1 MQIGVEL
8 GTPTARAA
16 LEHVSVVEQAV
27 EQRRDRGSVPEELSP
42 VVDRSVRGEDRGGA
56 LVAAHDELEQV
67 LGGSV
72 RDLSHAEIVDDEQR
86 HGGELFEVGTTVV
99 TKIELLRGRFD
110 FLLKA
115 ATAREVLRA
124 QEWLLKTERLLGD
137 ILVIPFDTRAAEH
150 FERLRSTPALRKI
163 GRADLLIASIALAH
177 RATLVTRNIRH
188 FRPIPSLTVENWID

>member
-1 MQIGVEL
+1 VHLLDTDILTHLLAGREAVVRRL
-8 GTPTARAA
+8 SR
-16 LEHVSVVEQAV
+16 LE
-27 EQRRDRGSVPEELSP
+27 DP
-42 VVDRSVRGEDRGGA
+42 
-56 LVAAHDELEQV
+56 
-67 LGGSV
+67 
-72 RDLSHAEIVDDEQR
+72 
-86 HGGELFEVGTTVV
+86 EVGTTVV